1 MPLSAMPAAMPH
13 PVSWYAGRC
22 TFFRDGLY
30 GLHSVGFK
38 PTVGTRHTHHHKGEP
53 EIQPITL
60 LERGR
65 GVGLDER
72 NAGTIRETCRLM
84 EK

>member
-1 MPLSAMPAAMPH
+1 MLDGITTTHNDTKLNNVLIDDLSGNGICVIDLDTGIPF
-13 PVSWYAGRC
+13 V
-22 TFFRDGLY
+22 
-30 GLHSVGFK
+30 
-38 PTVGTRHTHHHKGEP
+38 
-53 EIQPITL
+53 QPITL

-72 NAGTIRETCRLM
+72 NAGTIRETCQLM